1 MVIVNANPLAYATHT
16 AFIAVVDFLAVA
28 VIVKAANGAKVR
40 RKLGSTGRAVPANR
54 LLFRTARSAADTF
67 RRVTI
72 NGMIFRFIMAPSAR
86 IILSATGSLESAFP
100 FMKLATCGALT
111 RKLPALQVFYWR

>member
-1 MVIVNANPLAYATHT
+1 MPTPLVYATNT
-16 AFIAVVDFLAVA
+16 ALIAVTDFLAAA

-72 NGMIFRFIMAPSAR
+72 NGMIFSFIMAPSAR
-86 IILSATGSLESAFP
+86 IILSATDSLVPAF
-100 FMKLATCGALT
+100 FFIKLAT
-111 RKLPALQVFYWR
+111 